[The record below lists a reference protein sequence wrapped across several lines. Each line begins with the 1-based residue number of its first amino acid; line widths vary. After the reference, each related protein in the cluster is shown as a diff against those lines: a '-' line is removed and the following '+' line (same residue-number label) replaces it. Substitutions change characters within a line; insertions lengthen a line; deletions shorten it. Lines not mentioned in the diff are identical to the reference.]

1 MANLEPV
8 VGSEQGRT
16 RPCVVMSD
24 LALLRASRAKEL
36 YTVVPLTTSEK
47 LVGPLAPRVAA
58 RAGGLPLDS
67 TVLVMHVRTIDPARI
82 VRAGGTL
89 TPAELEPIR
98 AGLRAA
104 FGL

>member
-1 MANLEPV
+1 MADLEPV

-24 LALLRASRAKEL
+24 LALVRASRAREL
-36 YTVVPLTTSEK
+36 YTVVPLTTSER
-47 LVGPLAPRVAA
+47 LVGPLAPRIAA
-58 RAGGLPLDS
+58 RDGGLPLDS
-67 TVLVMHVRTIDPARI
+67 SALVMHLRTIDPARI
-82 VRAGGTL
+82 VRSGGTL
-89 TPAELEPIR
+89 TEAELEPIR